1 MSIRSGLITWFAALA
16 LATAAC
22 GSSSNSGGTGGSKG
36 TGGGGGSATGGG
48 GGTATGGSPGSGGAP
63 AGGDAAST
71 GGSDGG
77 ARDAAASDGPVGT
90 DGSITPSG
98 DGGASPM
105 MSFFITSEKSMT
117 GNLGGIAGADAKCAR
132 LAAAVG
138 STGKTWKAYLSTST
152 ENARARIGNG
162 PWYNVRG
169 VMIAANLAQL
179 HEEGGMKNGISL
191 ENGLTEKGEI
201 VPGRDATK
209 RPPGATANEHDIMT
223 GSMMDGTV
231 NGTNTC
237 GDWTSAATTDKTWVG
252 HFDRSGTQADPVV
265 AASWNAA
272 HIQPAGCADTGPG
285 GGAGRIYCFAAN

>member
-1 MSIRSGLITWFAALA
+1 
-16 LATAAC
+16 
-22 GSSSNSGGTGGSKG
+22 
-36 TGGGGGSATGGG
+36 
-48 GGTATGGSPGSGGAP
+48 
-63 AGGDAAST
+63 
-71 GGSDGG
+71 
-77 ARDAAASDGPVGT
+77 
-90 DGSITPSG
+90 
-98 DGGASPM
+98 M

-138 STGKTWKAYLSTST
+138 VTGKTWKAYLSTAT
-152 ENARARIGNG
+152 ESARTRIGAD
-162 PWYNVRG
+162 PRYNVKG
-169 VMIAANLAQL
+169 VMIAANVAQL

-223 GSMMDGTV
+223 GSMMNGMV

-237 GDWTSAATTDKTWVG
+237 SDWTSAATTQMTWVG
-252 HFDRSGTQADPVV
+252 HFDRNGNQADPII

-272 HIQPAGCADTGPG
+272 HIQAGSCADTGPG
-285 GGAGRIYCFAAN
+285 GGAGRIYCFATN